1 MASQQILQR
10 MEKNIYDTLSKQ
22 EKEFCELYIF
32 GCDPYTGNARKCYA
46 DIFKDDSHTSLKKAK
61 ELMAR
66 EDVQAYIEH
75 LRKAANFET
84 ADMKARLREKLLH
97 IIDETSSAQFYDR
110 RGTALSVAPLRS
122 VAVQATKALMEL
134 YPVKVAQE
142 SKIEL
147 KGEGDAG
154 IVFNVI
160 VPKEGQTS
168 NESE

>member
-1 MASQQILQR
+1 
-10 MEKNIYDTLSKQ
+10 MEKNIPNTLSK
-22 EKEFCELYIF
+22 EERDFCELYVF
-32 GCDPYTGNARKCYA
+32 GCDPYTGNARKCYQ
-46 DIFKDDSHTSLKKAK
+46 DIFHDDSATSLKKAK

-66 EDVQAYIEH
+66 ADVQEYLEQ

-122 VAVQATKALMEL
+122 VAVQAAKALMEL

-142 SKIEL
+142 SKIKLE
-147 KGEGDAG
+147 GENGEAG

-160 VPKEGQTS
+160 VPKEQQETPIPEG
-168 NESE
+168 